1 MRRILT
7 PIALAAVVMIGAA
20 ACSSGSDDS
29 SSTSTTS
36 TTTSS
41 SSTAST
47 STTKPSNH
55 CASANLTASLG
66 ETQGGAGQRYTALI
80 LTNTGTK
87 ACELR
92 GFPGVSL
99 LDASGTMIGQ
109 PASREGAEGTTV
121 NLGPGGSASAA
132 LHTTAEGMGPACT
145 PTSTKIRVYPP
156 DNTQAI
162 DFAAAYTAC
171 GGFQVSTMVAGT
183 AGR

>member
-20 ACSSGSDDS
+20 ACSSGSDNA

-36 TTTSS
+36 TTTPTSS
-41 SSTAST
+41 SSST

-55 CASANLTASLG
+55 CATANLSASLG
-66 ETQGGAGQRYTALI
+66 ETQSGAGQRYTALI
-80 LTNTGTK
+80 LTNTGPT

-99 LDASGTMIGQ
+99 LDPSGTMIGE
-109 PASREGAEGTTV
+109 PASREGTEGGTV
-121 NLGPGGSASAA
+121 NLGPGGSASSA

-145 PTSTKIRVYPP
+145 STSTKMRVYPP
-156 DNTQAI
+156 DNTQALE
-162 DFAAAYTAC
+162 FAAAYTAC
-171 GGFQVSTMVAGT
+171 GGFKVSTLVAGT